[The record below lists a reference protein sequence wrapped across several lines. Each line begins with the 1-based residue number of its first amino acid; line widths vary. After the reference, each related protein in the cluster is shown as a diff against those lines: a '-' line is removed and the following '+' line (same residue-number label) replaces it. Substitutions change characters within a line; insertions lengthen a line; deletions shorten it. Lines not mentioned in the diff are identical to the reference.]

1 MSKMTPAEW
10 QSVAQLCVV
19 CCVVLKCLLLL
30 SAFITHKVCTVFFY
44 LLLMEW
50 IRHLLICLILGRL
63 LYAGARSQ
71 VAQPV
76 IIYSRHD
83 LLDLAPL
90 WKRAGTRP
98 DIPAELLQR
107 RRRGTRQ
114 VLKET
119 GGRERESMEGSF

>member
-1 MSKMTPAEW
+1 
-10 QSVAQLCVV
+10 
-19 CCVVLKCLLLL
+19 
-30 SAFITHKVCTVFFY
+30 
-44 LLLMEW
+44 MEW

-63 LYAGARSQ
+63 LYAEARSQ

-76 IIYSRHD
+76 IIYSQQD

-90 WKRAGTRP
+90 SKWAGTRH
-98 DIPAELLQR
+98 DIPAELC
-107 RRRGTRQ
+107 RGGVVELKQ